1 MLFFR
6 KVNTFYNKT
15 AKNMDRKHIRYLMAD
30 VFFCY
35 SFKDSKKGRAFMAEK
50 WASEAQR
57 IFARAIVLDGMSKSD
72 AFRKAYPVHASHLS
86 SAQRVAESANKK
98 FRTAGVQRILKE
110 LKEQN
115 AGIVS
120 ELIKEDPTRK
130 TLLQDVAELI
140 DIAKQNAYT
149 EERDVYGNKVT
160 VLNDKAAN
168 VLLKAIERAAKM
180 IGADEPEKVQNDV
193 IISFE
198 GDFSEYDG

>member
-1 MLFFR
+1 
-6 KVNTFYNKT
+6 
-15 AKNMDRKHIRYLMAD
+15 
-30 VFFCY
+30 
-35 SFKDSKKGRAFMAEK
+35 MAEK

-57 IFARAIVLDGMSKSD
+57 VFARAIVLEGMSKSD

-86 SAQRVAESANKK
+86 SAQQIAESANKK
-98 FRTAGVQRILKE
+98 FRMAGVKRIIKE

-115 AGIVS
+115 ASIVS
-120 ELIKEDPTRK
+120 EIIKEDPTRK
-130 TLLQDVAELI
+130 TLLEDVAELI
-140 DIAKQNAYT
+140 DVAKQNAYT
-149 EERDVYGNKVT
+149 EERDVYGNKVV

>member
-1 MLFFR
+1 
-6 KVNTFYNKT
+6 
-15 AKNMDRKHIRYLMAD
+15 
-30 VFFCY
+30 
-35 SFKDSKKGRAFMAEK
+35 MAEK

-140 DIAKQNAYT
+140 DVAKQNAYT

-193 IISFE
+193 IITFE

>member
-1 MLFFR
+1 M
-6 KVNTFYNKT
+6 
-15 AKNMDRKHIRYLMAD
+15 
-30 VFFCY
+30 
-35 SFKDSKKGRAFMAEK
+35 
-50 WASEAQR
+50 
-57 IFARAIVLDGMSKSD
+57 
-72 AFRKAYPVHASHLS
+72 
-86 SAQRVAESANKK
+86 
-98 FRTAGVQRILKE
+98 
-110 LKEQN
+110 
-115 AGIVS
+115 S

-193 IISFE
+193 IITFE

>member
-1 MLFFR
+1 
-6 KVNTFYNKT
+6 
-15 AKNMDRKHIRYLMAD
+15 
-30 VFFCY
+30 
-35 SFKDSKKGRAFMAEK
+35 MAEK

-57 IFARAIVLDGMSKSD
+57 VFARAIVLEGMSKSD

-86 SAQRVAESANKK
+86 SAQQVAESANKK
-98 FRTAGVQRILKE
+98 FHMAGVKRIIKE

-115 AGIVS
+115 ASIVS
-120 ELIKEDPTRK
+120 EIIKEDPTRK
-130 TLLQDVAELI
+130 TLLEDVAELI
-140 DIAKQNAYT
+140 DVAKQNAYT
-149 EERDVYGNKVT
+149 EERDVYGNKVV

>member
-1 MLFFR
+1 MAR
-6 KVNTFYNKT
+6 K
-15 AKNMDRKHIRYLMAD
+15 
-30 VFFCY
+30 
-35 SFKDSKKGRAFMAEK
+35 G
-50 WASEAQR
+50 ASEAQR
-57 IFARAIVLDGMSKSD
+57 VFARAIVLEGMSKSD

-86 SAQRVAESANKK
+86 SAQQVAESANKK
-98 FRTAGVQRILKE
+98 LRMAGVKRVIKE
-110 LKEQN
+110 LQEQN
-115 AGIVS
+115 GGILS
-120 ELIKEDPTRK
+120 EIMKEDPTRK

-140 DIAKQNAYT
+140 EVAKQNAYT

-180 IGADEPEKVQNDV
+180 IGADEPEKVQSDV

>member
-1 MLFFR
+1 
-6 KVNTFYNKT
+6 
-15 AKNMDRKHIRYLMAD
+15 
-30 VFFCY
+30 
-35 SFKDSKKGRAFMAEK
+35 MAEK
-50 WASEAQR
+50 WASESQR
-57 IFARAIVLDGMSKSD
+57 VFARAIVLEGMSKSD

-86 SAQRVAESANKK
+86 SAQQIAESANKK
-98 FRTAGVQRILKE
+98 FRMAGVKRIIKE

-115 AGIVS
+115 ASIVS
-120 ELIKEDPTRK
+120 EIIKEDPTRK
-130 TLLQDVAELI
+130 TLLEDVAELI
-140 DIAKQNAYT
+140 DVAKQNAYT
-149 EERDVYGNKVT
+149 EERDVYGNKVV

>member
-1 MLFFR
+1 
-6 KVNTFYNKT
+6 
-15 AKNMDRKHIRYLMAD
+15 
-30 VFFCY
+30 
-35 SFKDSKKGRAFMAEK
+35 MAEK

-57 IFARAIVLDGMSKSD
+57 VFARAIVLEGMSKSD

-86 SAQRVAESANKK
+86 SAQQVAESANKK
-98 FRTAGVQRILKE
+98 YRMSGVKRIIKE
-110 LKEQN
+110 LQEQN
-115 AGIVS
+115 GGILS
-120 ELIKEDPTRK
+120 EIIKEDPTRK

-140 DIAKQNAYT
+140 EVAKQNAYT
-149 EERDVYGNKVT
+149 EEKDPYGNKVT

-168 VLLKAIERAAKM
+168 VLLKAIERAAKI

>member
-1 MLFFR
+1 
-6 KVNTFYNKT
+6 
-15 AKNMDRKHIRYLMAD
+15 
-30 VFFCY
+30 
-35 SFKDSKKGRAFMAEK
+35 MAEK

-57 IFARAIVLDGMSKSD
+57 VFARAIVLEGMSKSD

-86 SAQRVAESANKK
+86 SAQKIAESANKK
-98 FRTAGVQRILKE
+98 FRMAGVKRIIKE

-115 AGIVS
+115 ASIVS
-120 ELIKEDPTRK
+120 EIIKEDPTRK
-130 TLLQDVAELI
+130 TLLEDVAELI
-140 DIAKQNAYT
+140 DVAKQNAYT
-149 EERDVYGNKVT
+149 EERDPYGNKVT

>member
-1 MLFFR
+1 MAR
-6 KVNTFYNKT
+6 K
-15 AKNMDRKHIRYLMAD
+15 
-30 VFFCY
+30 
-35 SFKDSKKGRAFMAEK
+35 G
-50 WASEAQR
+50 ASEAQR
-57 IFARAIVLDGMSKSD
+57 VFARAIVLEGMSKSD

-86 SAQRVAESANKK
+86 SAQQVAESANKK
-98 FRTAGVQRILKE
+98 FRMAGVKRVIKE
-110 LKEQN
+110 FQEQN
-115 AGIVS
+115 GGILS
-120 ELIKEDPTRK
+120 EIMKEDPTRK

-140 DIAKQNAYT
+140 EVAKQNAYT

-180 IGADEPEKVQNDV
+180 IGADEPEKVQSDV

>member
-1 MLFFR
+1 
-6 KVNTFYNKT
+6 
-15 AKNMDRKHIRYLMAD
+15 
-30 VFFCY
+30 
-35 SFKDSKKGRAFMAEK
+35 MAEK

-57 IFARAIVLDGMSKSD
+57 VFARAIVLEGMSKSD

-86 SAQRVAESANKK
+86 SAQQVAESANKK
-98 FRTAGVQRILKE
+98 YRMSGVKRIIKE
-110 LKEQN
+110 LQEQN
-115 AGIVS
+115 GGILS
-120 ELIKEDPTRK
+120 EIIKEDPTRK

-140 DIAKQNAYT
+140 EVAKQNAYT
-149 EERDVYGNKVT
+149 EEKDPYGNKVT